1 MTSIDSARVA
11 TCVVAAALVGG
22 AAAVFPSPGRA
33 DDGSVAAAS
42 SALDAATATPAL
54 DATGVVA
61 AEMPAGVPE
70 EVAEALD
77 AVALDEEVPADDST
91 TQAPPPEVAEPEA
104 PGSSAPLPDTAEEP
118 QEAETPDTTPVE
130 ADTTSD
136 TASPGPTA
144 STAPPAVSVQT
155 SPTNV
160 NVSVRVGSPGDN
172 GPVTQLNVAAA
183 VSTEAAPSATLST
196 APATAPAANAASS
209 PKAGQSVGGGQEAG
223 AVSPSAVSPVSQAT
237 DDTDLWNWEWDCVS
251 APSFSGLSPSGSGGG
266 SMPRN
271 WTWIW
276 NCGENPG
283 QYQGATTGQYQPV
296 NVNVSI
302 RVGSPGND
310 GPVSQSNIAVA
321 VSAGLGGARSTT
333 SGNTAA
339 TGSAPA
345 AGVPVGFPGASALPG
360 FVSLPAVL
368 SPVVSVP
375 SLGEAGGLSGL
386 VAEPALPWMEG
397 FVEVPTASPILGREQ
412 PAPLAPASG
421 FAPRLGVAP
430 RIAWQ
435 QPELSRPALGR
446 HGLDAPVLR
455 PAPSGAGSEA
465 REVTPAAKRAKA
477 APRWRTKGPAS
488 PAPETAPSGTSAA
501 PSSGGG
507 SSSGGLPIFLALP
520 FLAALLDLARR
531 VAIDRIATPSGHRSR
546 IPDTPG

>member
-1 MTSIDSARVA
+1 MTSIDSARVT
-11 TCVVAAALVGG
+11 TCVVVAALMGG
-22 AAAVFPSPGRA
+22 AATVFPSPGRA
-33 DDGSVAAAS
+33 DDGSVAAVP

-54 DATGVVA
+54 DASGVSA
-61 AEMPAGVPE
+61 ADMPAGLPE

-77 AVALDEEVPADDST
+77 AVGLDEEAPADDST

-104 PGSSAPLPDTAEEP
+104 AGSSAPVPDAVEER
-118 QEAETPDTTPVE
+118 EESETPDTMPVA

-144 STAPPAVSVQT
+144 STAPPAVSVQA

-160 NVSVRVGSPGDN
+160 NVSVRVESPGDN

-183 VSTEAAPSATLST
+183 VSTAAAPSATLST
-196 APATAPAANAASS
+196 APSTAPATNAASS
-209 PKAGQSVGGGQEAG
+209 PKAAQSGGGGQESG
-223 AVSPSAVSPVSQAT
+223 AVSPSAVTPVSQAT
-237 DDTDLWNWEWDCVS
+237 GDADLWNWEWDCVS
-251 APSFSGLSPSGSGGG
+251 APLFSGISPSGSGGG

-310 GPVSQSNIAVA
+310 GPVSQSNVAVA
-321 VSAGLGGARSTT
+321 VSAGLGGARSTS
-333 SGNTAA
+333 SGNGAS

-345 AGVPVGFPGASALPG
+345 SSLPVGFPGASALPG

-368 SPVVSVP
+368 SPVVSVT
-375 SLGEAGGLSGL
+375 SMGEAGGLSGL
-386 VAEPALPWMEG
+386 VVEPALAWTEG
-397 FVEVPTASPILGREQ
+397 SVELPTASPILGGEE
-412 PAPLAPASG
+412 PARLDPSPG
-421 FAPRLGVAP
+421 FVPRLGVAP

-435 QPELSRPALGR
+435 QPGLSRPALGT

-455 PAPSGAGSEA
+455 PAPSVAGAAA

-488 PAPETAPSGTSAA
+488 PVPETAPSGTSAA

>member
-1 MTSIDSARVA
+1 MTSIDSARVT
-11 TCVVAAALVGG
+11 TCVVVAALMGS

-33 DDGSVAAAS
+33 DDGSAAAAPS
-42 SALDAATATPAL
+42 VLDAAAATSAL

-61 AEMPAGVPE
+61 ADVPAGLPE

-77 AVALDEEVPADDST
+77 AVGLDEEAPADDST
-91 TQAPPPEVAEPEA
+91 AQAPSPEVAEPEA
-104 PGSSAPLPDTAEEP
+104 GSSAPVLDAAEAPEE
-118 QEAETPDTTPVE
+118 QETPDTMPIVT
-130 ADTTSD
+130 DTTSD

-144 STAPPAVSVQT
+144 PTAPTAVSVQA

-160 NVSVRVGSPGDN
+160 NVSVRVESPGDN

-183 VSTEAAPSATLST
+183 VSTGAAPSATLST
-196 APATAPAANAASS
+196 AASTAPGAKLASS
-209 PKAGQSVGGGQEAG
+209 PKAAQSESGGQESG
-223 AVSPSAVSPVSQAT
+223 AVSPSAVTPVSQAT
-237 DDTDLWNWEWDCVS
+237 DDANLWNWEWDCIS
-251 APSFSGLSPSGSGGG
+251 APSLSGISPGGSSGG

-276 NCGENPG
+276 SCGGNPG
-283 QYQGATTGQYQPV
+283 QYQGATVGQYQPV

-310 GPVSQSNIAVA
+310 GPVSQSNVAVA
-321 VSAGLGGARSTT
+321 VSAGIGGARSTS
-333 SGNTAA
+333 SGNGAS

-345 AGVPVGFPGASALPG
+345 SSIPAGFPGAAALPG

-375 SLGEAGGLSGL
+375 SMGEAGGLSGL
-386 VAEPALPWMEG
+386 VVEPALPWVEG
-397 FVEVPTASPILGREQ
+397 SAELRTASPILGGEEPTRLD
-412 PAPLAPASG
+412 PSPG

-430 RIAWQ
+430 RVAWQ
-435 QPELSRPALGR
+435 QPELSRPALGT

-455 PAPSGAGSEA
+455 PAPAVAGAEA
-465 REVTPAAKRAKA
+465 PEATPAAKRAKA

-488 PAPETAPSGTSAA
+488 PVPETAPSGTSAA
-501 PSSGGG
+501 PASGGG